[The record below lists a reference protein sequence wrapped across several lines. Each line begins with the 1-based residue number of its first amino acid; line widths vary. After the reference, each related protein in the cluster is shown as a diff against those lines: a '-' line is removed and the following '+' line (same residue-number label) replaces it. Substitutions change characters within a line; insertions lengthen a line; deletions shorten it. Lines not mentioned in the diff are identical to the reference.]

1 MKALLRDHDTRY
13 LLSSQWLSQA
23 ADGVVQATFANIL
36 ILEPEGTPTRILAV
50 SALTLVPYSVIAPFM
65 GIFVDRWRRRSLMVW
80 TNLVRAALL
89 FLLALLVRQGTA
101 EVALYSG
108 LLLLLGLGRLFLT
121 TKGAALPVV
130 LHETQLLKGNSLSG
144 GGGMIAALFGGVLGI
159 GAVALFESST
169 TLVLGAAVYA
179 ASAYVARRITHQL
192 GHKPRDTEEL
202 RAAMTRIASEL
213 REGAHEVF
221 ARAEARIPLIG
232 VTVVRTAAM
241 VAAVSAIIIIKEQYP
256 AAGDQL
262 GRLSA
267 AGLALGTAGIGAFLA
282 AVTAPLLGRRF
293 SEPGLIILGFV
304 VSGAGIAAL
313 AGIDQI
319 GAVLA
324 LTFIGGFGAFISKVA
339 VDAQL
344 QRALPD
350 DFRGRGFAVYDILY
364 NLATVAA
371 AALVLAGDGDNF
383 RAFLVGV
390 GLVTLALAAWI
401 RSGMKQAGLF
411 DQPADGIIKAG
422 APPA

>member
-1 MKALLRDHDTRY
+1 M
-13 LLSSQWLSQA
+13 SQA

-65 GIFVDRWRRRSLMVW
+65 GILVDRWRRRSLMVW
-80 TNLVRAALL
+80 TNVVRAALL

-130 LHETQLLKGNSLSG
+130 LNESQLLKGNSLSG

-192 GHKPRDTEEL
+192 GHEPRDTEEL
-202 RAAMTRIASEL
+202 RAAMARVAAEL

-256 AAGDQL
+256 ASGDDL

-267 AGLALGTAGIGAFLA
+267 SGLALGTAGIGAFLA

-371 AALVLAGDGDNF
+371 AALVLAGDGDSF
-383 RAFLVGV
+383 RTFLVGV
-390 GLVTLALAAWI
+390 GLVTLVLAAWI

-411 DQPADGIIKAG
+411 DQPAGGTIKAG

>member
-1 MKALLRDHDTRY
+1 MRNRDARSLLGA
-13 LLSSQWLSQA
+13 QWLAQA
-23 ADGVVQATFANIL
+23 ADGLVQATFANIL

-50 SALTLVPYSVIAPFM
+50 SALTLVPYSLIAPFM
-65 GIFVDRWRRRSLMVW
+65 GIFVDRWRRRTLLVW
-80 TNLVRAALL
+80 TNVVRGI
-89 FLLALLVRQGTA
+89 LLALIALLVQRGA
-101 EVALYSG
+101 ADMALYGG
-108 LLLLLGLGRLFLT
+108 LLVLLGLGRLFLT

-144 GGGMIAALFGGVLGI
+144 GGGMIAALFGAVLGV
-159 GAVALFESST
+159 GAVAVVDNVLTLF
-169 TLVLGAAVYA
+169 LGAAIYG
-179 ASAYVARRITHQL
+179 ASVYVASRITHQL
-192 GHKPRDTEEL
+192 GHKPRNSEQLRDAATRVLFEL
-202 RAAMTRIASEL
+202 KD
-213 REGAHEVF
+213 GAREVF
-221 ARAEARIPLIG
+221 SRADARIPLIG

-256 AAGDQL
+256 GAGEDL

-267 AGLALGTAGIGAFLA
+267 SGLALGTAGIGAFLA
-282 AVTAPLLGRRF
+282 AATAPLLGRRF

-313 AGIDQI
+313 AGIDHM

-324 LTFIGGFGAFISKVA
+324 LTFVGGFGAFISKVA

-383 RAFLVGV
+383 RTFLVGV
-390 GLVTLALAAWI
+390 GLVTLVLAGWI
-401 RSGMKQAGLF
+401 KSGMTSAGMF
-411 DQPADGIIKAG
+411 DRPVAPTVRDD